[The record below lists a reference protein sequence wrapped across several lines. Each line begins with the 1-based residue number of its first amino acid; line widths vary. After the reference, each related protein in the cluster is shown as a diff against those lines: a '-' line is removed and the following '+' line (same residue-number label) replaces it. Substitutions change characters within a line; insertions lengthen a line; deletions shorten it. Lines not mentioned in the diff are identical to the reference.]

1 LKHLG
6 LTIRFII
13 KSEKL
18 TKKCTEQNVHQ
29 RRFQA
34 LQKEINKNQE
44 EVEQALASTLEAI
57 LDKHDLRRF
66 TNLIIDLICK
76 VFMQC
81 PSPRNRKL
89 VVEKIY
95 IM

>member
-1 LKHLG
+1 MKHLG

-13 KSEKL
+13 KAEKL
-18 TKKCTEQNVHQ
+18 AKKCIEQNVHQ
-29 RRFQA
+29 RSFQA

-44 EVEQALASTLEAI
+44 EVEQALASTSKAI

-66 TNLIIDLICK
+66 ANLIIDSICK

-81 PSPRNRKL
+81 PGPRNRKL
-89 VVEKIY
+89 VVEKTC